1 MQQQR
6 GDNHFASSQK
16 HGKDKVEQPG
26 WGLQ

>member
-6 GDNHFASSQK
+6 NDNHFASSQK
-16 HGKDKVEQPG
+16 REKEKVEQPG